1 MSIYNSN
8 NLLQK
13 AVYDVAFYGED
24 IVVPLVSDT
33 LNLSA
38 FTWSSLDALTQSNDT
53 VGSADGQIEPSPRL
67 FSDVDTLGM
76 LNEGDGVAFSRSYQ
90 WLSDMSAWVYK
101 FDVFMAVGLNVTAF
115 TSGNHSVDSV
125 RLVITELDK
134 AGNQIKQI
142 ADLLSTTAMGN
153 QGQVGAR
160 VAVLHFEGNTPFKV
174 SQGNI
179 VQFAF
184 TLNRT
189 DTLTATSFEGILP
202 YFFCQEGGTAKA
214 LFESAIT
221 MHLHPALDHAQ
232 IVLRDESAQEGLDYS
247 GVTNQGNSRSHVP
260 LGS

>member
-1 MSIYNSN
+1 MDTNSHYQKLIDSPCTWFN
-8 NLLQK
+8 VRRASRAVTQFFDHALQ
-13 AVYDVAFYGED
+13 
-24 IVVPLVSDT
+24 
-33 LNLSA
+33 
-38 FTWSSLDALTQSNDT
+38 SS
-53 VGSADGQIEPSPRL
+53 
-67 FSDVDTLGM
+67 
-76 LNEGDGVAFSRSYQ
+76 
-90 WLSDMSAWVYK
+90 
-101 FDVFMAVGLNVTAF
+101 GL
-115 TSGNHSVDSV
+115 
-125 RLVITELDK
+125 
-134 AGNQIKQI
+134 
-142 ADLLSTTAMGN
+142 
-153 QGQVGAR
+153 
-160 VAVLHFEGNTPFKV
+160 KV